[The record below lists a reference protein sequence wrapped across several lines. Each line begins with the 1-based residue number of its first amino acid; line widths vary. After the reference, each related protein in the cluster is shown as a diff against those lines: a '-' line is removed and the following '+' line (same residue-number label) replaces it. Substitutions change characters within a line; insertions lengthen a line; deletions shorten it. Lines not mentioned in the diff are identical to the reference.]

1 MRARALARRA
11 FELTCHRRAVAS
23 IAGARVPVDASAPS
37 PSAAESSQTPSSR
50 RPRVY
55 TETYGCQMNASDSD
69 VVRALLLDRGFD
81 LADDLADAQAALVN
95 TCAIRDGAESRIWTR
110 LRQLKAVKRDPSG
123 NLRAVG
129 VLGCMAERL
138 KGKLLETDGLADV
151 VCGPDAYRD
160 LPRLLG
166 RFVGDDRAERATD
179 VADDDRMNVQ
189 LSLDET
195 YADVTPV
202 RRDKGSVSAYVSVM
216 RGCDNMCAFC
226 VVPFTR
232 GRERSRPMASVV
244 DEARRLIAEGVREIT
259 LLGQNVNSYADK
271 SEMTTGDDATK
282 TRTEKTKNA
291 GAAAEHHDAFA
302 AYAKGFT
309 SVYKPKREGAN
320 TFADLLA
327 AVAAIDVECRVRFT
341 SPHPKDFPD
350 DVLRVV
356 AETPNVCKQL
366 HVPAQSGS
374 STTLERMRRGY
385 TREAYDD
392 LIAHIRTMIPDVA
405 LSSDFIS
412 GFCGE
417 TEDEHAATLDL
428 LERVEYEQAF
438 MFHYSRRDKTHAA
451 RHFEDDVPEETK
463 KRRLA
468 EVIDTFRRR
477 AAVVNARER
486 GRTHLV
492 LIEGPSSK
500 NPETRMRGRSDTG
513 KRVIVRGTSV
523 KKCAFGTSEEEVA
536 MTPGMY
542 VAARVTET
550 GASSLVADPVGATT
564 ARVFYERHGGKAWF
578 VDGE

>member
-11 FELTCHRRAVAS
+11 IELTSHRRARAS
-23 IAGARVPVDASAPS
+23 ARVFTAFTAESSSPSA
-37 PSAAESSQTPSSR
+37 SAAESSSTSFP

-55 TETYGCQMNASDSD
+55 VETYGCQMNASDSD
-69 VVRALLLDRGFD
+69 VVRALLLERGFD
-81 LADDLADAQAALVN
+81 LADDLVDAQAALVN
-95 TCAIRDGAESRIWTR
+95 TCAIRDGAESRVWTR
-110 LRQLKAVKRDPSG
+110 LRQLKALKRDPRE

-166 RFVGDDRAERATD
+166 RFVGEDARGRDED
-179 VADDDRMNVQ
+179 EEIADEDRMNVQ
-189 LSLDET
+189 LSMDET

-232 GRERSRPMASVV
+232 GRERSRPMTSVV

-271 SEMTTGDDATK
+271 SETDG
-282 TRTEKTKNA
+282 EKTAKKTTS
-291 GAAAEHHDAFA
+291 AADAFA
-302 AYAKGFT
+302 AYAEGFT
-309 SVYKPKREGAN
+309 SVYAPKREGAN

-374 STTLERMRRGY
+374 TTTLERMRRGY
-385 TREAYDD
+385 TREAYDR
-392 LIAHIRTMIPDVA
+392 LIQRIRAMIPHVA

-438 MFHYSRRDKTHAA
+438 MFHYSRRDKTRAA

-468 EVIDTFRRR
+468 EVIETFRRR
-477 AAVVNARER
+477 ASLVNARER

-492 LIEGPSSK
+492 LIEGPSAK

-513 KRVIVRGTSV
+513 KRVIVRGKFV
-523 KKCAFGTSEEEVA
+523 KKCAFGASEEEVE
-536 MTPGMY
+536 MVPGMY

-550 GASSLVADPVGATT
+550 GSSSLVADPVGATT
-564 ARVFYERHGGKAWF
+564 ARAFYERHDGAAWF
-578 VDGE
+578 VDVDL

>member
-11 FELTCHRRAVAS
+11 IDLTSHPRARAS
-23 IAGARVPVDASAPS
+23 TRVFTAFTAESSSPSA
-37 PSAAESSQTPSSR
+37 SAAESSSTSFP

-55 TETYGCQMNASDSD
+55 VETYGCQMNASDSD
-69 VVRALLLDRGFD
+69 VVRALLLERGFD
-81 LADDLADAQAALVN
+81 LADDLVDAQAALVN
-95 TCAIRDGAESRIWTR
+95 TCAIRDGAESRVWTR
-110 LRQLKAVKRDPSG
+110 LRQLKALKRDPRE

-166 RFVGDDRAERATD
+166 RFVGEDARGRDED
-179 VADDDRMNVQ
+179 EEIADEDRMNVQ
-189 LSLDET
+189 LSMDET

-232 GRERSRPMASVV
+232 GRERSRPMTSVV

-271 SEMTTGDDATK
+271 SETDG
-282 TRTEKTKNA
+282 EKTAKKTTS
-291 GAAAEHHDAFA
+291 AADAFA
-302 AYAKGFT
+302 AYAEGFT
-309 SVYKPKREGAN
+309 SVYAPKREGAN

-374 STTLERMRRGY
+374 TTTLERMRRGY
-385 TREAYDD
+385 TREAYDR
-392 LIAHIRTMIPDVA
+392 LIQRIRAMMPHVA

-438 MFHYSRRDKTHAA
+438 MFHYSRRDKTRAA

-468 EVIDTFRRR
+468 EVIETFRRR
-477 AAVVNARER
+477 ASLVNARER

-492 LIEGPSSK
+492 LIEGPSAK

-513 KRVIVRGTSV
+513 KRVIVRGKFV
-523 KKCAFGTSEEEVA
+523 KKCAFGASEEEVE
-536 MTPGMY
+536 MVPGMY

-550 GASSLVADPVGATT
+550 GSSSLVADPVGATT
-564 ARVFYERHGGKAWF
+564 ARAFYERHDGAAWF
-578 VDGE
+578 VDVDL

>member
-1 MRARALARRA
+1 
-11 FELTCHRRAVAS
+11 
-23 IAGARVPVDASAPS
+23 
-37 PSAAESSQTPSSR
+37 
-50 RPRVY
+50 
-55 TETYGCQMNASDSD
+55 MNASDSD
-69 VVRALLLDRGFD
+69 VVRALLLERGFD
-81 LADDLADAQAALVN
+81 LTDRLVDAQAALVN
-95 TCAIRDGAESRIWTR
+95 TCAIRDGAESRVWTR
-110 LRQLKAVKRDPSG
+110 LRQLKALKRDPRE

-166 RFVGDDRAERATD
+166 RFVGEDARGRDED
-179 VADDDRMNVQ
+179 EEIADEDRMNVQ
-189 LSLDET
+189 LSMDET

-232 GRERSRPMASVV
+232 GRERSRPMTSVV

-271 SEMTTGDDATK
+271 SEMDKSETDG
-282 TRTEKTKNA
+282 EKTAKKTTS
-291 GAAAEHHDAFA
+291 AADAFA
-302 AYAKGFT
+302 AYAEGFT
-309 SVYKPKREGAN
+309 SVYAPKREGAN

-374 STTLERMRRGY
+374 TTTLERMRRGY
-385 TREAYDD
+385 TREAYDR
-392 LIAHIRTMIPDVA
+392 LIQRIRAMIPHVA

-438 MFHYSRRDKTHAA
+438 MFHYSRRDKTRAA

-468 EVIDTFRRR
+468 EVIETFRRR
-477 AAVVNARER
+477 ASLVNARER

-492 LIEGPSSK
+492 LIEGPSAK

-513 KRVIVRGTSV
+513 KRVIVRGKFV
-523 KKCAFGTSEEEVA
+523 KKCAFGASEEEVE
-536 MTPGMY
+536 MVPGMY

-550 GASSLVADPVGATT
+550 GSSSLVADPVGATT
-564 ARVFYERHGGKAWF
+564 ARAFYERHDGAAWF
-578 VDGE
+578 VDVDL